1 MFMLVFMRIS
11 TIMKTRLHLKLK
23 GKKLLNMKTVKLL
36 NQHKLMILWFSMK
49 VHKLTQFMAV
59 LLEVFLRKDPF
70 SQIRFHK
77 WEGTQI
83 VKLRQSLKAQHRFS
97 LGIQLPTRYFLL
109 LLWNKQNDI

>member
-1 MFMLVFMRIS
+1 MFMSVFMRIS

-23 GKKLLNMKTVKLL
+23 GKKLLNMKTLL

-59 LLEVFLRKDPF
+59 LLEVFSRKDPF

-77 WEGTQI
+77 WEVTQT
-83 VKLRQSLKAQHRFS
+83 VKLKLSPKAQHRFS
-97 LGIQLPTRYFLL
+97 LGIQLPTRCFLL